1 MFSIKTRTRTIL
13 LIIGVLILGFLMW
26 FFSNIV
32 TYILLSVMLAFAGR
46 PLMHA
51 LDRFRIGRFALPRAL
66 SAFLTLVSL
75 WILFF
80 LFFRF
85 LVPLFLKEVETFS
98 SIDFE
103 QIFAT
108 LQEPL
113 SRFLG
118 FFRQNPVTLDNSTF
132 LDLISEQLNE
142 RFRLSS
148 LSNILNFIA
157 STVGDLFI
165 GFFSVSFITF
175 FFLKDES
182 TFRDGILLFVPSDL
196 EEKVGKIL
204 DSIARLLRRYFL
216 GILLEMIMVGVLY
229 SIGLM
234 IVGLDSSHAIF
245 IGLFCGLFNI
255 IPYIGPWIG
264 AMTGLMIGLALNV
277 NMDFMSHTLPLL
289 GLMAL
294 VFVSVKTLD
303 DILFQPL
310 IYSSSVKAHPLE
322 IFLVILASGS
332 LAGIMG
338 MILAIPVYTILRVIA
353 KEFFDNLK
361 FVKKIT
367 RDLDNFEKESKTFS
381 GGL

>member
-1 MFSIKTRTRTIL
+1 MVSFKSRTRTIL
-13 LIIGVLILGFLMW
+13 LIIGGLILAFLIW
-26 FFSNIV
+26 FFSDIV
-32 TYILLSVMLAFAGR
+32 TYILLSLILSFMGR
-46 PLMHA
+46 PLMRS
-51 LDRFRIGRFALPRAL
+51 LCRIRIRRFTLPTSV
-66 SAFLTLVSL
+66 SAFLTLIGI

-80 LFFRF
+80 GLFRF
-85 LVPLFLKEVETFS
+85 LVPLLLREVETFS
-98 SIDFE
+98 SIDFD

-118 FFRQNPVTLDNSTF
+118 FLNQKPVTLDNSAF
-132 LDLISEQLNE
+132 FEMISEQLNE
-142 RFRLSS
+142 KFRFSS
-148 LSNILNFIA
+148 LGNIVNFVA
-157 STVGDLFI
+157 GTVGDLFI
-165 GFFSVSFITF
+165 AFFSVSFITF
-175 FFLKDES
+175 FFLKDEKM
-182 TFRDGILLFVPSDL
+182 FRESILLFVPTEI
-196 EEKVGKIL
+196 EEKVGNIL

-216 GILLEMIMVGVLY
+216 GIVLEMIMVGVLY
-229 SIGLM
+229 SVGLM
-234 IVGLDSSHAIF
+234 MVGLESNHAIV

-264 AMTGLMIGLALNV
+264 AMAGLLIGMALNV
-277 NMDFMSHTLPLL
+277 NRDFMSVTLPML
-289 GLMAL
+289 GWMAL

-332 LAGIMG
+332 VAGILG

-367 RDLDNFEKESKTFS
+367 QELDNFEKGNKSFQT
-381 GGL
+381 